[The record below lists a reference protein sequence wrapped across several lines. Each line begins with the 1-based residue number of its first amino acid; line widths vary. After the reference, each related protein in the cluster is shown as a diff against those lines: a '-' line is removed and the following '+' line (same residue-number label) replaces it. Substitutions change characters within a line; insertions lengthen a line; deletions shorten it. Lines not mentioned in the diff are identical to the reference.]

1 MHLCTFH
8 FQTLFQR
15 VRDLL
20 KIATALLIPSHLPL
34 YFLIP
39 ASIVLI
45 TTISVAMDLDDS
57 GMDWAPTTPPRP
69 FDCYGQEYMPGGWPA
84 DAPTPTANVFARPAD
99 PGYFLPGAK
108 KMCRGLA
115 IAAKYTFDTALYTTT
130 TISSSAYTGAV
141 VATSYAVA
149 KPTSRIVREVN
160 LRRRSRKPSTPTR
173 KLKSTTILS
182 ESPWLRAV
190 AAREA
195 SFESP
200 PTLALPQAP
209 TTSSLL
215 PAAPRLSAAA
225 AHAAVPPFRPSIK
238 APERL
243 EARRAATVG
252 RAPTRNMQSRR
263 PAPYRPASMRLRR
276 PFPNLQPQYDQPAS
290 SSPVLPAQEVQ
301 EVQEVQEE
309 PEQDSP
315 SQQLL
320 QDLQED
326 VVSQQHDS
334 DVSSDLSDAWKPTAK
349 PKHQKKY
356 SVDNTGSPHRIGAAA
371 TPTQSKT
378 AAISVF
384 KPFQATVT
392 SPSEEDAETLKTP
405 PQPTT
410 PMKQR
415 FTPRI
420 HLTATPESEISSTCD
435 LTPGVTPSLYKKFTG
450 KSPLK
455 APQTPV
461 KKEETPVNAVET
473 PVNAVEAPVNAV
485 ETPVNAVETPVNAVE
500 TPVNIDDSP
509 AKGEKTTVVNEELI
523 EPQKSVKA
531 EKATSQTSDT
541 GYKTPKKEK
550 TPEPEPV
557 QSPTP
562 PHTPTAQI
570 RRLSLDTPTPK
581 AGSHSSERLANITRT
596 QKKKAEADADARK
609 YEIKPLNAEW
619 DSKVEDAVK
628 NGAARLK
635 ASDFARVVPG
645 AGASG
650 TDNWLNDEVI
660 AAYLTLVA
668 AHGKKQDRKT
678 QSPSHHAFNSFFYT
692 NLSTKGVDSVKKWAK
707 KALIGGKSLLNT
719 KSVFIPINSGAH
731 WTLCVVSGETKT
743 ITHYNSLPG
752 SSTRYLKCVR
762 EWVESELG
770 SAFKGEE
777 WVCLAGSSPQ
787 QSNSDD
793 CGVFTITTARQLMLG
808 MGAGSYSAADIGV
821 QRRRIVAEIVNGGL
835 LKAE

>member
-1 MHLCTFH
+1 MHLFTFH
-8 FQTLFQR
+8 IQTLFRR

-57 GMDWAPTTPPRP
+57 GMDWAPTTPPKP

-84 DAPTPTANVFARPAD
+84 EPPTPTANVFARPAD

-141 VATSYAVA
+141 VATSYAVT
-149 KPTSRIVREVN
+149 KPTSRIVRDVN

-173 KLKSTTILS
+173 KLKSTTMLS

-195 SFESP
+195 STDP
-200 PTLALPQAP
+200 VPTLALPQAP

-215 PAAPRLSAAA
+215 PAAPRLSAAT
-225 AHAAVPPFRPSIK
+225 AHAAGPSFKSSIK
-238 APERL
+238 APKTL
-243 EARRAATVG
+243 QPSRAATVG

-290 SSPVLPAQEVQ
+290 SSPSLPVPEVQ
-301 EVQEVQEE
+301 DVQEEE

-320 QDLQED
+320 QDLQD
-326 VVSQQHDS
+326 VVSEQHDS

-356 SVDNTGSPHRIGAAA
+356 KVDKTGSPHRIGAAA

-405 PQPTT
+405 PPPTT
-410 PMKQR
+410 PKKQR
-415 FTPRI
+415 FTPRT
-420 HLTATPESEISSTCD
+420 HLTATPDTEISSTCD

-450 KSPLK
+450 KSPVK
-455 APQTPV
+455 ASQTPV

-473 PVNAVEAPVNAV
+473 PVNAVE
-485 ETPVNAVETPVNAVE
+485 TPVNAVET
-500 TPVNIDDSP
+500 
-509 AKGEKTTVVNEELI
+509 L
-523 EPQKSVKA
+523 
-531 EKATSQTSDT
+531 
-541 GYKTPKKEK
+541 
-550 TPEPEPV
+550 
-557 QSPTP
+557 
-562 PHTPTAQI
+562 AQ
-570 RRLSLDTPTPK
+570 
-581 AGSHSSERLANITRT
+581 
-596 QKKKAEADADARK
+596 
-609 YEIKPLNAEW
+609 
-619 DSKVEDAVK
+619 
-628 NGAARLK
+628 
-635 ASDFARVVPG
+635 
-645 AGASG
+645 
-650 TDNWLNDEVI
+650 
-660 AAYLTLVA
+660 
-668 AHGKKQDRKT
+668 
-678 QSPSHHAFNSFFYT
+678 
-692 NLSTKGVDSVKKWAK
+692 
-707 KALIGGKSLLNT
+707 
-719 KSVFIPINSGAH
+719 
-731 WTLCVVSGETKT
+731 
-743 ITHYNSLPG
+743 
-752 SSTRYLKCVR
+752 
-762 EWVESELG
+762 
-770 SAFKGEE
+770 
-777 WVCLAGSSPQ
+777 
-787 QSNSDD
+787 
-793 CGVFTITTARQLMLG
+793 
-808 MGAGSYSAADIGV
+808 
-821 QRRRIVAEIVNGGL
+821 
-835 LKAE
+835 